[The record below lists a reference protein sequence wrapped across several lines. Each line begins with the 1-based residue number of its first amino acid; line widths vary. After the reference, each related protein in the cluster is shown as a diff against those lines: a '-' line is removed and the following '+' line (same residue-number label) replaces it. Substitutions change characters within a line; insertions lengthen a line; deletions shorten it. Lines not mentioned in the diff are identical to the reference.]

1 MMTMDKMKP
10 CRSLIFQSIVS
21 ESMRDKTDLNQS
33 DMEKAL
39 KAECGSDGRWKFV
52 TLLLNSILV
61 LNDVVKRE
69 LERYTVLLQDMK
81 NARPGD
87 NSAPPMSPDTFSE
100 AQKKALMTALQF
112 VMCFGILPA
121 LQPGVGLPIEKRSGF
136 SELLKVARL
145 RLTVKEHSAELLTY
159 VVFLFQTPGKVSKLP
174 VETLEWRMVRCLRV
188 LMQLLDQPSLATL
201 ILSRSASFLLLA
213 RSCALN

>member
-1 MMTMDKMKP
+1 MTACIAMMTMDKMKP
-10 CRSLIFQSIVS
+10 CRSLIFQSIVP
-21 ESMRDKTDLNQS
+21 ESMHDKTDLNQS

-61 LNDVVKRE
+61 LNDVIKRE

-136 SELLKVARL
+136 SELLKVARFNFSKDSSMFNSQ
-145 RLTVKEHSAELLTY
+145 TCN
-159 VVFLFQTPGKVSKLP
+159 FLFLFSRLP
-174 VETLEWRMVRCLRV
+174 AKRRSFRWR
-188 LMQLLDQPSLATL
+188 LLSGGW
-201 ILSRSASFLLLA
+201 
-213 RSCALN
+213 